1 MINQH
6 LQQLAHKFPQTKF
19 IKSQAQLC
27 IPNYPDRNLPTVFVY
42 LEGDLKTQHIGPAQ
56 FGTNAISLQGWWN
69 EYLSI
74 MFLHYVHLHDYCI
87 V

>member
-6 LQQLAHKFPQTKF
+6 LVEIARKFPQTKF

-42 LEGDLKTQHIGPAQ
+42 YEGDLKTQHIGAAE
-56 FGTNAISLQGWWN
+56 FGTNAISLSGNTNASFRKRRVSSTQN
-69 EYLSI
+69 Q
-74 MFLHYVHLHDYCI
+74 
-87 V
+87 